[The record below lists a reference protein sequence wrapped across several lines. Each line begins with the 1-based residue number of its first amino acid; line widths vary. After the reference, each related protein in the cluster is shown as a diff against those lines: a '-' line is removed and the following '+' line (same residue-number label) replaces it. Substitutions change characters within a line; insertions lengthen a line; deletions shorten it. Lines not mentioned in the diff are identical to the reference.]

1 MSLFAKLI
9 GTNLKSLK
17 WGHLRTPG
25 DSTVPYITTDI
36 NNVNSYVRDRYSNG
50 LKEND
55 LTIRGGQS
63 GAKYASTIDSVRI
76 NKFLK
81 DPLKGPFFLYN
92 QVGLQ
97 KSNPLIGQSIYINPP
112 DLESKE
118 IADSIRHY
126 SNGGTSTL
134 AQISKTAYG
143 EHIPRH
149 GDIFSYTP
157 GKYEDIIKLQKKGEG
172 VESYKTNKL
181 YNYYLN
187 LFNDEEGIATIVDKY
202 KGGPNSVY
210 GLGETK
216 IRRFV
221 YSGNLL
227 ETNNSLIKS
236 RNKINNFPSGSQ
248 FYTKYSLL
256 HTDYRDNVDSRIK
269 PQQSFEFKNDPNY
282 DGDKGLIIQKS
293 EYKIGR
299 ELEKPYNKIG
309 SFTSEDQKYF
319 NYSILTKDDTNDVD
333 SRIKPKPSFNFNKN
347 ENIFGIKGLI
357 IQKSEYGSNS
367 ELEKTRPYL
376 AFKSPETLSNPY
388 PKAVEGQKPP
398 KTNLISRGKTA
409 KDYEY
414 KIKENISGEG
424 YRSIHNNTQ
433 GMYNRDDSN
442 ILSVKFSQI
451 NPFTG
456 GVTTSQTFSG
466 YINGYSENYSSNWN
480 DIKYNGRAEFLY
492 NFVSYKKTASFN
504 LQIPIFRPV
513 DLVPTHDRLKEL
525 LSGLAGKYNESR
537 LGGIIT
543 KINLGYY
550 LDDQYCIINSL
561 NIKIPDEASWD
572 WDGIL
577 AHSTL
582 LEASFNITVIDD
594 KIPTG

>member
-25 DSTVPYITTDI
+25 DSTVPYITTNI
-36 NNVNSYVRDRYSNG
+36 NNVNSYVIDRYSNG
-50 LKEND
+50 LEKD
-55 LTIRGGQS
+55 GLTIRGGQS

-76 NKFLK
+76 KKFLK

-149 GDIFSYTP
+149 GDIFSYTH
-157 GKYEDIIKLQKKGEG
+157 GKYEDIMKLQKKDNE
-172 VESYKTNKL
+172 KNKL

-227 ETNNSLIKS
+227 EINDSLIKS
-236 RNKINNFPSGSQ
+236 HNKINNFPSGSQ
-248 FYTKYSLL
+248 FYTNFSLSSG
-256 HTDYRDNVDSRIK
+256 DDINKVNSRIK
-269 PQQSFEFKNDPNY
+269 PNPSFVFNKEINY
-282 DGDKGLIIQKS
+282 DGTKGLVIQKS
-293 EYKIGR
+293 EYIINSQSLQPFSKIS
-299 ELEKPYNKIG
+299 KF
-309 SFTSEDQKYF
+309 SSEDQKYF
-319 NYSILTKDDTNDVD
+319 NYSLFFKDDVSSVN
-333 SRIKPKPSFNFNKN
+333 SRVKPQPSFQFEKN
-347 ENIFGIKGLI
+347 SGGLI
-357 IQKSEYGSNS
+357 FQTSKYEIGS
-367 ELEKTRPYL
+367 ELGNTKPYTG
-376 AFKSPETLSNPY
+376 FIS
-388 PKAVEGQKPP
+388 P
-398 KTNLISRGKTA
+398 KTNGDTGTMPKNQKRPGTDDLISRGKVSVSY
-409 KDYEY
+409 DYN
-414 KIKENISGEG
+414 IKNSISSYFTGSG
-424 YRSIHNNTQ
+424 KMADTGIY
-433 GMYNRDDSN
+433 GRDDSS
-442 ILSVKFSQI
+442 ILSVEFSQI
-451 NPFTG
+451 NPFNG
-456 GVTTSQTFSG
+456 NINTSQSFSG

-504 LQIPIFRPV
+504 LQIPIFRPE
-513 DLVPTHDRLKEL
+513 DLIPTHNKLKEL
-525 LSGLAGKYNESR
+525 QSGLAGKYNNSR

-543 KINLGYY
+543 KIKLGHY
-550 LDDQYCIINSL
+550 LLNQYCVINSL

-572 WDGIL
+572 WGIGTL
-577 AHSTL
+577 AYSTL

>member
-36 NNVNSYVRDRYSNG
+36 NNVSYYAKNRYLNG
-50 LKEND
+50 SSEDN
-55 LTIRGGQS
+55 LTIRGDKT
-63 GAKYASTIDSVRI
+63 GARYASTVDTVRI

-97 KSNPLIGQSIYINPP
+97 KSNPLIGQSIYINPTDP
-112 DLESKE
+112 ESKE
-118 IADSIRHY
+118 IAESIRHY

-157 GKYEDIIKLQKKGEG
+157 GTYNDIMKLQKKGDK
-172 VESYKTNKL
+172 SYEKNKL

-187 LFNDEEGIATIVDKY
+187 LFNDEKGIATIVDKY
-202 KGGPNSVY
+202 KGGPNSLY

-221 YSGNLL
+221 ISGNLL
-227 ETNNSLIKS
+227 EINESLRIS

-248 FYTKYSLL
+248 FYTNFSLSSG
-256 HTDYRDNVDSRIK
+256 DDINKVNSRVK
-269 PQQSFEFKNDPNY
+269 PQPSFNLNKNAF
-282 DGDKGLIIQKS
+282 GAKGLTIQKS
-293 EYKIGR
+293 EYRINSQ
-299 ELEKPYNKIG
+299 PIQPFNKIR
-309 SFTSEDQKYF
+309 SFEPDYQKYF
-319 NYSILTKDDTNDVD
+319 NYSILTKDEINDIN

-367 ELEKTRPYL
+367 ELEKTRPYTE
-376 AFKSPETLSNPY
+376 FTSPETLSNLK
-388 PKAVEGQKPP
+388 PKVVEGQKPP
-398 KTNLISRGKTA
+398 KTDLISRGRTA
-409 KDYEY
+409 KLYEY
-414 KIKENISGEG
+414 KIKENISGVG
-424 YRSIHNNTQ
+424 KNSIHNEKQ
-433 GMYNRDDSN
+433 GLYNRDDSS
-442 ILSVKFSQI
+442 ILKVYFSQI

-456 GVTTSQTFSG
+456 GNITSQDFSG

-504 LQIPIFRPV
+504 LQIPIFRSG
-513 DLVPTHDRLKEL
+513 DLVPTHNKLKQL
-525 LSGLAGKYNESR
+525 QDGLAGKYNDNR

-550 LDDQYCIINSL
+550 LDDQFCIINSL
-561 NIKIPDEASWD
+561 NLKIPDEASWD
-572 WDGIL
+572 WDGIS
-577 AHSTL
+577 ARSTL
-582 LEASFNITVIDD
+582 LEASFNITVIND

>member
-25 DSTVPYITTDI
+25 DSTVPYITTNI

-50 LKEND
+50 LEKD
-55 LTIRGGQS
+55 GLTIRGGQS

-157 GKYEDIIKLQKKGEG
+157 GKYEDIMKLQKKGDES
-172 VESYKTNKL
+172 ESYKKNKL

-221 YSGNLL
+221 YSGNFL
-227 ETNNSLIKS
+227 EINASLIKS
-236 RNKINNFPSGSQ
+236 RNKINSFPSGSQ
-248 FYTKYSLL
+248 FYTNFSLSSA
-256 HTDYRDNVDSRIK
+256 DNINKVNSRVK
-269 PQQSFEFKNDPNY
+269 PQPSFNLDKKAFGAKGLVIQKSKYGISNQSLGSPEKMGNFTSSSIKYPNYSSLDLDNINNRITPKRPDNLDESGSFKND
-282 DGDKGLIIQKS
+282 KGLFFQ
-293 EYKIGR
+293 
-299 ELEKPYNKIG
+299 
-309 SFTSEDQKYF
+309 TS
-319 NYSILTKDDTNDVD
+319 S
-333 SRIKPKPSFNFNKN
+333 
-347 ENIFGIKGLI
+347 
-357 IQKSEYGSNS
+357 YGSNS
-367 ELEKTRPYL
+367 ELEKTKPYKP
-376 AFKSPETLSNPY
+376 FEFPSTNSMKSGSVENQKGPEND
-388 PKAVEGQKPP
+388 
-398 KTNLISRGKTA
+398 LISRGKTA
-409 KDYEY
+409 KLYEY
-414 KIKENISGEG
+414 KIKENISGEEYG
-424 YRSIHNNTQ
+424 SIHNNTQ
-433 GMYNRDDSN
+433 GRYNRDDSS
-442 ILSVKFSQI
+442 ILSVYFYQI

-456 GVTTSQTFSG
+456 NNISSQKFSG
-466 YINGYSENYSSNWN
+466 YINGYSENHSSNWN

-504 LQIPIFRPV
+504 LQIPIFRAE
-513 DLVPTHDRLKEL
+513 DLEPTHNRLKSL
-525 LSGLAGKYNESR
+525 QNGLAGEYLKSR

-543 KINLGYY
+543 KIKLGYY

-572 WDGIL
+572 WGIGTL
-577 AHSTL
+577 AYSTL
-582 LEASFNITVIDD
+582 LEASFNITVIND

>member
-25 DSTVPYITTDI
+25 DSTVPYITTNI

-50 LKEND
+50 LEKEG

-157 GKYEDIIKLQKKGEG
+157 GKYEDIMELQKKGDK
-172 VESYKTNKL
+172 SYKKNKL

-187 LFNDEEGIATIVDKY
+187 LFNDEEGIATIVDRY
-202 KGGPNSVY
+202 KGGPNSAY

-227 ETNNSLIKS
+227 EINDSLIKS
-236 RNKINNFPSGSQ
+236 RNKINSFPSGSQ
-248 FYTKYSLL
+248 FYKNFSLSSG
-256 HTDYRDNVDSRIK
+256 DDINKVNSRVK
-269 PQQSFEFKNDPNY
+269 PQPSFEFNKKAF
-282 DGDKGLIIQKS
+282 GAKGLTIQKS
-293 EYKIGR
+293 EYATNSQSLQPFSKISNF
-299 ELEKPYNKIG
+299 KP
-309 SFTSEDQKYF
+309 EDQKYTNF
-319 NYSILTKDDTNDVD
+319 SLFFKDDVSSVNSKV
-333 SRIKPKPSFNFNKN
+333 KPQPSFQFE
-347 ENIFGIKGLI
+347 ENSGGLI
-357 IQKSEYGSNS
+357 FQTSKYDIGS
-367 ELEKTRPYL
+367 ELGNTKPYTE
-376 AFKSPETLSNPY
+376 FIS
-388 PKAVEGQKPP
+388 P
-398 KTNLISRGKTA
+398 KTNGDTGTKPKNQKKPGTDDLISRGKVSVS
-409 KDYEY
+409 YNY
-414 KIKENISGEG
+414 NIKNSISSYFTGSG
-424 YRSIHNNTQ
+424 KMADTGIY
-433 GMYNRDDSN
+433 GRDDSS
-442 ILSVKFSQI
+442 ILSVYFYQI

-456 GVTTSQTFSG
+456 NNISSQSFSG
-466 YINGYSENYSSNWN
+466 YINGYSENYTSNWN

-504 LQIPIFRPV
+504 LQIPIFRAE
-513 DLVPTHDRLKEL
+513 DLEPTHSKLKSL
-525 LSGLAGKYNESR
+525 QNGLAGEYLKSR

-543 KINLGYY
+543 KIKLGYY

-572 WDGIL
+572 WGIGTL
-577 AHSTL
+577 AYSTL

-594 KIPTG
+594 KIPTGSLII